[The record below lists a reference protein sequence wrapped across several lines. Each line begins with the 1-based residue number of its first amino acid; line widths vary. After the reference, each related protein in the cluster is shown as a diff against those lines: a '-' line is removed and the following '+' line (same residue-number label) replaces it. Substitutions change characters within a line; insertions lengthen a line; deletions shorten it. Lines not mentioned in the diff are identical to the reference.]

1 MVQSFPLTQVKFC
14 ESELNISSKRLSL
27 LYTYRGITAFF
38 SNHFF
43 CKLSE
48 FKFWCFSASLNATN
62 YQRYVLVFT
71 SVTLGKILQRSGDI
85 SSVVCACTWTM
96 ASTA

>member
-48 FKFWCFSASLNATN
+48 FKC
-62 YQRYVLVFT
+62 
-71 SVTLGKILQRSGDI
+71 
-85 SSVVCACTWTM
+85 
-96 ASTA
+96 

>member
-38 SNHFF
+38 CNHFF

-48 FKFWCFSASLNATN
+48 FKF
-62 YQRYVLVFT
+62 
-71 SVTLGKILQRSGDI
+71 
-85 SSVVCACTWTM
+85 
-96 ASTA
+96 